1 MNTNDLSI
9 YSHYL
14 RKMPEIQAAM
24 IGAAA
29 SAFLMVLSNM
39 SNRRER
45 DIREIFN
52 RINQIEKAVAQAYL
66 QPCHQEYLLSA
77 CKQT

>member
-14 RKMPEIQAAM
+14 KKMPEIQAAM

-39 SNRRER
+39 SNSRER

-52 RINQIEKAVAQAYL
+52 RINQIEKAVARL
-66 QPCHQEYLLSA
+66 EGNSRIN
-77 CKQT
+77 

>member
-1 MNTNDLSI
+1 MTTSDSPI
-9 YSHYL
+9 YSHYFK
-14 RKMPEIQAAM
+14 KMPEIQAAM

-52 RINQIEKAVAQAYL
+52 RINQIEKAVARL
-66 QPCHQEYLLSA
+66 EGKSRV
-77 CKQT
+77 